1 MEQSFPSTHA
11 LYPGTFDPA
20 TFGHVSVAKRA
31 IRLFGGLTIAVSKI
45 NSKDPIFTFEQRF
58 DIVSELFKDFPN
70 VKVMGFSGLLV
81 DCAKQIGATVVVRG
95 LRNMTDFDYEY
106 RMAATNNIVL
116 PGLETVFLMS
126 EPCYNYISS
135 TLVKQIAR
143 EGGDI
148 SPFVPELVQRVVK
161 EGKR

>member
-11 LYPGTFDPA
+11 LYPGTFDPT
-20 TFGHVSVAKRA
+20 TFGHVSIAKRA
-31 IRLFGGLTIAVSKI
+31 ISLFGGLTIAVSKI
-45 NSKDPIFTFEQRF
+45 NGKDPIFTFEQRF
-58 DIVSELFKDFPN
+58 DIVSELFQGFPK
-70 VKVMGFSGLLV
+70 VKVIGFSGLLV
-81 DCAKQIGATVVVRG
+81 DCAKQIGANVVVRG

-126 EPCYNYISS
+126 EPRYNYISS

-148 SPFVPELVQRVVK
+148 SPFVPELVQRAVK
-161 EGKR
+161 EEKR